1 MGMLEVDTQTSLPQA
16 TILLAW
22 PDSSHHT
29 MHRTIKTTGIKL
41 LVLLGAAQALV
52 AGLGFAQQAPLAPL
66 KPLKELLGPEEKLRG
81 TWWSENAYGREY
93 FTFGEKGS
101 LIIAT
106 HQQQRDRMEYRLD
119 TSVTPW
125 KLILAV
131 KRGEANGTIYLGLE
145 FADADQLR
153 MSSAVLEEK
162 QLPTAAQLKEKGTLF
177 HRVPWGPN
185 SGIFQVVQAHVKGL
199 EGTWH
204 SITGGSKGTATFT
217 KDGRYTLSE
226 GREQVTGRYRIDVST
241 APSKIDMLP
250 DDGTGPL
257 YGIYEIKDGVLRC
270 SKGERQLEERVK
282 EFEGAM
288 KFVKEK

>member
-1 MGMLEVDTQTSLPQA
+1 
-16 TILLAW
+16 
-22 PDSSHHT
+22 

-41 LVLLGAAQALV
+41 LVLLGATQALV

-131 KRGEANGTIYLGLE
+131 KRGEATGTIYLGLE
-145 FADADQLR
+145 FAADDQLR
-153 MSSAVLEEK
+153 MPSAVLEEK

-177 HRVPWGPN
+177 HRVPWGQN

-217 KDGRYTLSE
+217 KDGR
-226 GREQVTGRYRIDVST
+226 
-241 APSKIDMLP
+241 
-250 DDGTGPL
+250 
-257 YGIYEIKDGVLRC
+257 
-270 SKGERQLEERVK
+270 
-282 EFEGAM
+282 
-288 KFVKEK
+288 

>member
-1 MGMLEVDTQTSLPQA
+1 MGMLEVDTQTSLPQT

-22 PDSSHHT
+22 PDSSHHP

-41 LVLLGAAQALV
+41 LVLLGATQALV

-131 KRGEANGTIYLGLE
+131 KRGEATGTIYLGLE
-145 FADADQLR
+145 FAADDQLR
-153 MSSAVLEEK
+153 MPSAVLEENNCL
-162 QLPTAAQLKEKGTLF
+162 LP
-177 HRVPWGPN
+177 R
-185 SGIFQVVQAHVKGL
+185 S
-199 EGTWH
+199 
-204 SITGGSKGTATFT
+204 
-217 KDGRYTLSE
+217 
-226 GREQVTGRYRIDVST
+226 
-241 APSKIDMLP
+241 
-250 DDGTGPL
+250 
-257 YGIYEIKDGVLRC
+257 
-270 SKGERQLEERVK
+270 
-282 EFEGAM
+282 
-288 KFVKEK
+288 

>member
-1 MGMLEVDTQTSLPQA
+1 M
-16 TILLAW
+16 
-22 PDSSHHT
+22 
-29 MHRTIKTTGIKL
+29 KTTGIRIF
-41 LVLLGAAQALV
+41 VILGAAQALV
-52 AGLGFAQQAPLAPL
+52 VGHCFAQQAPLAPL

-81 TWWSENAYGREY
+81 TWWSENEYGREY

-131 KRGEANGTIYLGLE
+131 NRGEATGLIYSGIE
-145 FADADQLR
+145 FEDDNQLR
-153 MSSAVLEEK
+153 MSSAMLQEK
-162 QLPTAAQLKEKGTLF
+162 QLPTAAQLKEKGVVF
-177 HRVPWGPN
+177 HRVPWGPH

-204 SITGGSKGTATFT
+204 GITSGSKGTATFT
-217 KDGRYTLSE
+217 KDGRYTMSE
-226 GREQVTGRYRIDVST
+226 GRDQVTGQYRIDVSA
-241 APSKIDMLP
+241 APCKIDMLP

-270 SKGERQLEERVK
+270 SKGRRQLEERVK
-282 EFEGAM
+282 DFEGAV